1 MSRPLPRHTH
11 EPDFQVKLAAI
22 LIEVGEPLATT
33 GPTHGTAAG
42 DERKLRGIPCMARGV
57 GGTQPQTQPLAETIR
72 RNP

>member
-42 DERKLRGIPCMARGV
+42 DERKLRGIPCIARGV
-57 GGTQPQTQPLAETIR
+57 GGTQPHTQPLAETIR
-72 RNP
+72 RNS